1 MSVHL
6 SSSIDKLIAGS
17 WTTCQP
23 PSHSPPH
30 TPETSGSVPIGTS
43 RDTGS
48 VPLWARLGGWGRL
61 VLAASIICVLGSV
74 PVSAASLT
82 IAAAADISAAE
93 SDLTSSF
100 HKTYPS
106 DTVRFVFAA
115 SGALAQQIANGAP
128 YDVFLSANEAFVD
141 QLASTRK
148 ILPDTDIAYALGR
161 VGVLWRD
168 GKAHP
173 LNDLTTDLVRFVA
186 IANPKLA
193 PYGLA
198 AEQVLRHEKLWNKLG
213 AKIVF
218 GENVRQTLQ
227 LFDSGNAD
235 AVLTSYSLINNRPG
249 AAIVPDEWH
258 QPIRQKAGV
267 VASSANQKLARKF
280 LAFLQ
285 GPRGSEILVKHG
297 LTPVH

>member
-1 MSVHL
+1 MSGHL
-6 SSSIDKLIAGS
+6 STWVNKFIAGS
-17 WTTCQP
+17 WTTRYP
-23 PSHSPPH
+23 RHHLRVAPDN
-30 TPETSGSVPIGTS
+30 SGSVP
-43 RDTGS
+43 
-48 VPLWARLGGWGRL
+48 VWAGLGGWAWL
-61 VLAASIICVLGSV
+61 VLATCLLGSV
-74 PVSAASLT
+74 PISAASLT
-82 IAAAADISAAE
+82 VAAAADISAAE

-100 HKTYPS
+100 HETYPS

-141 QLASTRK
+141 QLVSTRK

-161 VGVLWRD
+161 VGILWKD

-198 AEQVLRHEKLWNKLG
+198 AEQALRHENLWDKLG

-249 AAIVPDEWH
+249 ATVVPDNWH

-280 LAFLQ
+280 VAFLE
-285 GPRGSEILVKHG
+285 GPKGSKILVKHG
-297 LTPVH
+297 LTPVR